1 MQAHLTGS
9 GKRDRRLKGRNNK
22 PKYYLA
28 VEILL
33 LALIVFFISFLK
45 IKILTIAS
53 ALVAIFVIIM
63 SCIPRY
69 RRIVAR
75 QTALKVHNYTR
86 K

>member
-1 MQAHLTGS
+1 MQAHITGS
-9 GKRDRRLKGRNNK
+9 GKRDRRVKGRSNK

-33 LALIVFFISFLK
+33 LALIVFFISFFK